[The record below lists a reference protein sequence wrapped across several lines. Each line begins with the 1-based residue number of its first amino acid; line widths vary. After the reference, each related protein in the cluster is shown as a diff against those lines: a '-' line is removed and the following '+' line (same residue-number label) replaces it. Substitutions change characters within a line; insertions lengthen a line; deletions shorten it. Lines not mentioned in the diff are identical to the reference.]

1 MTRCD
6 AAAASAS
13 AHGTAA
19 AEARLGSS
27 VAGTEHELGAEQL
40 MAPVTVDVETRIHGD
55 VPVGFRCYVL
65 VLPSA

>member
-1 MTRCD
+1 MRPQRQR
-6 AAAASAS
+6 
-13 AHGTAA
+13 
-19 AEARLGSS
+19 RLGSS
-27 VAGTEHELGAEQL
+27 PPPWQGGTEHELGAEQL

>member
-1 MTRCD
+1 MQQPRPHPQFRTRH
-6 AAAASAS
+6 SGS
-13 AHGTAA
+13 GGS
-19 AEARLGSS
+19 ARLGSS